1 MAKTKSILSDSVVIY
16 FSQEDNCWI
25 AHGLR
30 TDQIGTGDRIVDA
43 LAEVLRAVQAI
54 YQEALKDGSLAVYRE
69 APKEIR
75 DMFKTA
81 KKLPGEIFEVAHKIA
96 HGTWPAGWNPP
107 EPKTAESF
115 KTELIPA

>member
-1 MAKTKSILSDSVVIY
+1 VAKKKSNLSDSVVIY

-43 LAEVLRAVQAI
+43 LAEVLRAIQAI
-54 YQEALKDGSLAVYRE
+54 HEEALKDGSLAVYRD

-75 DMFKTA
+75 DMFKAA
-81 KKLPGEIFEVAHKIA
+81 KKLPGEIYEVAHKMA
-96 HGTWPAGWNPP
+96 HGLWPEDWNPP
-107 EPKTAESF
+107 EPKNAESF
-115 KTELIPA
+115 RTELTPA